1 MALVA
6 MPATSL
12 PAPGSVMPSAPIRR
26 PSMAGRSQR
35 AFCSGVPNRAI
46 GGVTYSHCTLTA
58 MLTPPEP
65 HLAIS
70 SASTSMVR

>member
-1 MALVA
+1 MRL
-6 MPATSL
+6 
-12 PAPGSVMPSAPIRR
+12 
-26 PSMAGRSQR
+26 PSMAGRNQR
-35 AFCSGVPNRAI
+35 AFCSGVPKRAI